1 MRYVLLGRSGIRV
14 SELALGTMTFGEA
27 WGWGASPEESRK
39 VFDAYAEAGGNFVDT
54 ASNYTEGQSEELV
67 GEFTGAD
74 RDHFVLA
81 TKYSLTSRRDDPN
94 AGGNHRKNLVQTLET
109 SLRRLRTDR
118 VDVLYLHMWDFTTPV
133 EEVLRAMDDLVRS
146 GKVLHVGFSDTPA
159 WVVSQA
165 VALADVRGWT
175 RPVAVQGAYS
185 ILDRGIE
192 RDVLPMAQTLGLAAT
207 LWGILEGG
215 VLTGKYDASASVSS
229 EPRRYADEQGDAA
242 LAAGRLIRSIADE
255 LGVSSAQVATAW
267 ARRAE
272 GDRGTLI
279 PIIGARTVAQLRDA
293 LGVLDVS
300 LPDDVVQRLDE
311 VRRPAAE
318 FPGSFLASDHV
329 HGLIFGDTYDLI
341 DRTPA

>member
-1 MRYVLLGRSGIRV
+1 MRYTLLGRSGLRV

-39 VFDAYAEAGGNFVDT
+39 IFDAYVEAGGNFVDT
-54 ASNYTEGQSEELV
+54 ASNYTDGQSEELV
-67 GEFTGAD
+67 GELSEAD

-81 TKYSLTSRRDDPN
+81 TKYSLTSRGDDPN

-133 EEVLRAMDDLVRS
+133 EDVLRAMDDLVRA

-175 RPVAVQGAYS
+175 RPVAIQGAYS

-192 RDVLPMAQTLGLAAT
+192 RDVLPMAETLGLAST
-207 LWGILEGG
+207 FWGILEGG
-215 VLTGKYDASASVSS
+215 VLTGKYDESGS
-229 EPRRYADEQGDAA
+229 EPRRYSGEQGQRE
-242 LAAGRLIRSIADE
+242 LSAGRLVRSIADE
-255 LGVSSAQVATAW
+255 LGVTPAQVATAW
-267 ARRAE
+267 VRRPD
-272 GDRGTLI
+272 GDRAGAARI
-279 PIIGARTVAQLRDA
+279 PIIGARTETQLRDA

-300 LPDDVVQRLDE
+300 LPEDAIRRLDE

-318 FPGSFLASDHV
+318 FPSSFLASDHV

-341 DRTPA
+341 DRKPA

>member
-1 MRYVLLGRSGIRV
+1 MRYTLLGRSGMRV

-27 WGWGASPEESRK
+27 WGWGASPEVSRK
-39 VFDAYAEAGGNFVDT
+39 IFDAFAEAGGNFVDT
-54 ASNYTEGQSEELV
+54 ACNYTEGQSEELV
-67 GEFTGAD
+67 GEFTAAD

-94 AGGNHRKNLVQTLET
+94 GGGNHRKNLVQTLEA

-133 EEVLRAMDDLVRS
+133 EEVLRAMDDLVRA

-165 VALADVRGWT
+165 VAVADVRGWT
-175 RPVAVQGAYS
+175 RPVAIQGAYS

-192 RDVLPMAQTLGLAAT
+192 REVLPMAQSLGLAAT
-207 LWGILEGG
+207 LWGLLEGG
-215 VLTGKYDASASVSS
+215 VLTGKYDDASS
-229 EPRRYADEQGDAA
+229 EPRRYADEQGERE
-242 LAAGRLIRSIADE
+242 LAAGRLVRSIASE
-255 LGVSSAQVATAW
+255 LGISPAQVATAW
-267 ARRAE
+267 ARRR
-272 GDRGTLI
+272 DRGTLI
-279 PIIGARTVAQLRDA
+279 PIIGARTEAQLRDA

-300 LPDDVVQRLDE
+300 LPDDVMGRLDD
-311 VRRPAAE
+311 VRRPPSE

-341 DRTPA
+341 DRKPA

>member
-1 MRYVLLGRSGIRV
+1 
-14 SELALGTMTFGEA
+14 
-27 WGWGASPEESRK
+27 
-39 VFDAYAEAGGNFVDT
+39 
-54 ASNYTEGQSEELV
+54 
-67 GEFTGAD
+67 
-74 RDHFVLA
+74 
-81 TKYSLTSRRDDPN
+81 
-94 AGGNHRKNLVQTLET
+94 
-109 SLRRLRTDR
+109 
-118 VDVLYLHMWDFTTPV
+118 
-133 EEVLRAMDDLVRS
+133 
-146 GKVLHVGFSDTPA
+146 
-159 WVVSQA
+159 
-165 VALADVRGWT
+165 
-175 RPVAVQGAYS
+175 
-185 ILDRGIE
+185 
-192 RDVLPMAQTLGLAAT
+192 MAQTLGLAAT